1 MAKYA
6 ITDFRMKTKIKEYI
20 KSLGYKII
28 ESGYNINLYDEI
40 AAHVDI
46 SYTKIGEEIIVS
58 PDKYEDLCRK
68 IEVTSGK
75 TELKGSY
82 PNDIPYNVCIM
93 GKKAIHNFNYTDEVV
108 KEKIKELGYEK
119 IDVKQ
124 GYSNCSIAVIDE
136 NSCITS
142 DMGIAKTLM
151 DKGIDV
157 LFVYE
162 PDIKLLKRTNPKE
175 TNPNRMCF
183 EYSDM
188 QGFIGGAMTVVD
200 DEVIVFGDVN
210 KFLNSDKIINFIESK
225 DKKIKSFDGEDIID
239 YGGIIVI
246 DNEEEDI

>member
-20 KSLGYKII
+20 KSLGYEII
-28 ESGYNINLYDEI
+28 ESGYNLNLYDEI
-40 AAHVDI
+40 SSHVDI
-46 SYTKIGEEIIVS
+46 SYTKIENEIIVS
-58 PDKYEDLCRK
+58 PDRYEDLCRK
-68 IEVTSGK
+68 IEVISGK
-75 TELKGSY
+75 TELEGMY

-93 GKKAIHNFNYTDEVV
+93 GKKAIHNFDYTDEVV
-108 KEKIKELGYEK
+108 KEKIEELGYEK

-142 DMGIAKTLM
+142 DMGIAKALM

-157 LFVYE
+157 LYVYE

-175 TNPNRMCF
+175 TNSNRMYF

-188 QGFIGGAMTVVD
+188 QGFIGGAMGVIDDTV
-200 DEVIVFGDVN
+200 IIFGDVN
-210 KFLNSDKIINFIESK
+210 KFLNRDKILNFIQSRG
-225 DKKIKSFDGEDIID
+225 KKIKSFEGEDIID